1 MKTAAT
7 ILFGLVALAG
17 VVGSDDTAR
26 LRQFLHGRV
35 VTIPP
40 GDYHVGE
47 QEPILISSDTTV
59 FAYGARFHL
68 PKRLGDRARVVL
80 FTGTNIT
87 KFAWHGG
94 EFFGHV
100 FDPARRENTWE
111 PNANTRI
118 FVVATTPG
126 GTTSDI
132 LFRDVRSDG
141 IAGAVIHVN
150 GAPKQGSQSEVDTFA
165 ERVVVE
171 NCTLLRS
178 GKFMWDYGYLW
189 QQIVWP
195 EDYEPWEVERAHRYF
210 RSDFIH
216 DANEWAKFI
225 KDGLC
230 FFGGPLPDG
239 IVRGRQYLDV
249 PSVTFGPGAKLI
261 TKLRHAFNG
270 LYAPTG
276 CGPGKGAVD
285 LQCCRDVRITG
296 CRLSALGD
304 TMHIQRCHNIVF
316 ANNQI
321 LGSRM
326 GAFFLAE
333 YCKNATVTG
342 NLVDGTNGSRVMS
355 VERSCEDVTIIGNTF
370 RNGGRGSWI
379 NQPKNFILK
388 GNIFVNNTTKGER
401 DPRRGRRSYLT
412 GDYEPWPE
420 LYFTI
425 YQTNGCYGPVIVRDN
440 LFVLADSC
448 ATNAVTF
455 APNGHDIQMTGNIF
469 QGRTATILVTN
480 PCANVEIRNNPGA
493 VHVQLP

>member
-1 MKTAAT
+1 VRTAVKLLCG
-7 ILFGLVALAG
+7 LFAFLG
-17 VVGSDDTAR
+17 VVHAADDTAR
-26 LRQFLHGRV
+26 LRQLFTGGV

-40 GDYHVGE
+40 GDYHVGGG
-47 QEPILISSDTTV
+47 EPIPIPSGTTV

-68 PKRLGDRARVVL
+68 PKQLGDKARVVV
-80 FTGTNIT
+80 FTGTNVT

-94 EFFGHV
+94 EFLGHV
-100 FDPARRENTWE
+100 FDPAKRENNWE

-118 FVVATTPG
+118 FAIGTTPG
-126 GTTSDI
+126 GKTADI

-141 IAGAVIHVN
+141 ICGAVIHVN
-150 GAPKQGSQSEVDTFA
+150 GAPKEGSHSEVETFA
-165 ERVVVE
+165 ERVAVE
-171 NCTLLRS
+171 NCALLRS

-195 EDYEPWEVERAHRYF
+195 EDYEPWEVERAQRYF
-210 RSDFIH
+210 RNDFIH
-216 DANEWAKFI
+216 DASEWGKFV
-225 KDGLC
+225 KDGIC

-249 PSVTFGPGAKLI
+249 PPVKFGTGVKLI
-261 TKLRHAFNG
+261 TKLRFAFNG

-276 CGPGKGAVD
+276 NGPGKGGVD
-285 LQCCRDVRITG
+285 IQCCRDVRITG
-296 CRLSALGD
+296 CQLSALGD
-304 TMHIQRCHNIVF
+304 TMHIQRCHNVVF

-333 YCKNATVTG
+333 HCKNATVTG
-342 NLVDGTNGSRVMS
+342 NTVDGTNGSRVMS

-379 NQPKNFILK
+379 NQPKNFILQ
-388 GNIFVNNTTKGER
+388 GNVFVNNTTKGER
-401 DPRRGRRSYLT
+401 DPRRGRRGYLT

-420 LYFTI
+420 LYFTT

-440 LFVLADSC
+440 IFVLAESC
-448 ATNAVTF
+448 ASNAVTF
-455 APNGHDIQMTGNIF
+455 AAGGHDIQMTGNIF
-469 QGRTATILVTN
+469 QGRTTTILVETN
-480 PCANVEIRNNPGA
+480 CTNVDIRNNNCA
-493 VHVQLP
+493 TTQ